1 MFDRSKM
8 TFTIMDYACYVKVQ
22 LKSITHQIEN
32 TIKIYISSQS
42 QYSNKMKKGLHVD
55 SKLVY

>member
-1 MFDRSKM
+1 M